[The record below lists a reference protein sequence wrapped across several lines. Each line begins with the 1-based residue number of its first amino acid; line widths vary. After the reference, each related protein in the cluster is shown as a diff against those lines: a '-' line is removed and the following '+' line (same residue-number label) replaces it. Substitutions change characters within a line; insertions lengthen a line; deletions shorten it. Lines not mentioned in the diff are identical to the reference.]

1 MEYYVLSCFS
11 CVWLFVT
18 LWTVAHQSPL
28 SMGFSRQQYWRGLPC
43 PSPGDLPNAGIEP
56 VSPEASALQVDSL
69 LLSHQGI
76 LLSYKKEWNNVTCSR
91 DYHTEWSQTE
101 KDKYHMISLVW
112 NLKYGTNETSVVV
125 QWVRIHFAMQET
137 PACLGLRAPQQEK
150 PLHWE
155 AHALQQTVS
164 AHCSHRKPRAAT
176 PPPVKAAQSC
186 PALCDPMDYT
196 VHGILQARILEWV
209 ASLFSRGIFPTQGSN
224 PHLPHCRW
232 IS

>member
-1 MEYYVLSCFS
+1 MEYYVPSCFS

-28 SMGFSRQQYWRGLPC
+28 SMGFSRQQYWSGLPC

-101 KDKYHMISLVW
+101 KDRRKASGQTCGKIR
-112 NLKYGTNETSVVV
+112 NL
-125 QWVRIHFAMQET
+125 RIHQFLAYWCHLQFFA
-137 PACLGLRAPQQEK
+137 CVFKLIPQ
-150 PLHWE
+150 L
-155 AHALQQTVS
+155 
-164 AHCSHRKPRAAT
+164 
-176 PPPVKAAQSC
+176 
-186 PALCDPMDYT
+186 
-196 VHGILQARILEWV
+196 
-209 ASLFSRGIFPTQGSN
+209 SL
-224 PHLPHCRW
+224 
-232 IS
+232 